1 MQLTIKHYDIS
12 ATIQT
17 SEDITLDEV
26 MNQFNA
32 LLISATFSQEGIN
45 DWIIEKAEELL
56 QDKKTTE

>member
-45 DWIIEKAEELL
+45 EWIIEKAREL
-56 QDKKTTE
+56 KKIKKD

>member
-12 ATIQT
+12 ATIET

-45 DWIIEKAEELL
+45 EWIIEKAEEL
-56 QDKKTTE
+56 KKIK

>member
-12 ATIQT
+12 ATIET

-45 DWIIEKAEELL
+45 EWIIEKAREL
-56 QDKKTTE
+56 KKIKKDS

>member
-12 ATIQT
+12 ATIET

-32 LLISATFSQEGIN
+32 LLISATFSQQVIN
-45 DWIIEKAEELL
+45 EWIIEKAQELL
-56 QDKKTTE
+56 EDKKD

>member
-17 SEDITLDEV
+17 SDDITLDEV

-32 LLISATFSQEGIN
+32 LLISATFSQGQIN
-45 DWIIEKAEELL
+45 DWIIEKAREL
-56 QDKKTTE
+56 KKIKKD

>member
-32 LLISATFSQEGIN
+32 LLISATFSQGQIN
-45 DWIIEKAEELL
+45 DWIIEKAKELL
-56 QDKKTTE
+56 EYKKN

>member
-17 SEDITLDEV
+17 SDDITLDEV

-32 LLISATFSQEGIN
+32 LLISATFSQVQIDN
-45 DWIIEKAEELL
+45 WIIEKAEELL
-56 QDKKTTE
+56 QDKKTVK

>member
-17 SEDITLDEV
+17 SDDITLDEV

-32 LLISATFSQEGIN
+32 LLISATFSQVQIDN
-45 DWIIEKAEELL
+45 WIIEKAEELL

>member
-12 ATIQT
+12 ATIET

-56 QDKKTTE
+56 QNKKD

>member
-17 SEDITLDEV
+17 SDDITLNEV

-32 LLISATFSQEGIN
+32 LLISATFSQVQIDN
-45 DWIIEKAEELL
+45 WIIDKAEELIEH
-56 QDKKTTE
+56 KKD

>member
-12 ATIQT
+12 ATIET

-45 DWIIEKAEELL
+45 EWIIEKAGELKKI
-56 QDKKTTE
+56 KKTAK

>member
-17 SEDITLDEV
+17 SDDITLDEV

-45 DWIIEKAEELL
+45 EWIIEKAKEL
-56 QDKKTTE
+56 KKNK

>member
-12 ATIQT
+12 ATIET

-45 DWIIEKAEELL
+45 DWIIEKAEQL
-56 QDKKTTE
+56 KKAKKKAQ

>member
-12 ATIQT
+12 ATIET

-45 DWIIEKAEELL
+45 EWIIEKAEQLKKI
-56 QDKKTTE
+56 KKTK

>member
-17 SEDITLDEV
+17 SDDITLDEV

-45 DWIIEKAEELL
+45 DWIIEKAERLKKA
-56 QDKKTTE
+56 KKTTK

>member
-1 MQLTIKHYDIS
+1 MQLTIKHYEIS

-45 DWIIEKAEELL
+45 EWIIEKAREL
-56 QDKKTTE
+56 KKIKKD

>member
-12 ATIQT
+12 ATIET

-45 DWIIEKAEELL
+45 EWIIEKAQELL
-56 QDKKTTE
+56 QDKKD

>member
-12 ATIQT
+12 ATIET

-45 DWIIEKAEELL
+45 EWIIEKAREL
-56 QDKKTTE
+56 KKIKKD